1 MGWKNRGSFRDKH
14 FVEHEVSGETL
25 RFYPNR
31 IALLQDLA
39 ELSKP
44 IGAAIAGLFADRSGD
59 ASQVEKVMV
68 QSDTTIKEST
78 FQAVSAEVLTLRARE
93 RDAAIA
99 SLLDAVSNPKNRLLL
114 GRLLM
119 DSLREE
125 FPYVIGERK
134 PADVERFL
142 YGGEDGS
149 EPLDLPELAAMVGGW
164 IKANA
169 KQFGKVGEEIAARV
183 NARLGGDEKVSP
195 RESVSPSPLSE
206 SPSES
211 PTPSSGSS
219 SRTPS
224 SPPSPVASA

>member
-1 MGWKNRGSFRDKH
+1 MGWKNRGTFRDKH
-14 FVEHEVSGETL
+14 FVEHQVSGETL

-44 IGAAIAGLFADRSGD
+44 IGAAIAGLFADRSSD
-59 ASQVEKVMV
+59 SSQTEKVMV

-78 FQAVSAEVLTLRARE
+78 FQAASVEVLQLRARE
-93 RDAAIA
+93 REQAVAA
-99 SLLDAVSNPKNRLLL
+99 LLDAVSNPKNRLLL

-125 FPYVIGERK
+125 FPYVNGERK
-134 PADVERFL
+134 PADVEAFL
-142 YGGEDGS
+142 YGGTEC
-149 EPLDLPELAAMVGGW
+149 EPIDLPELAQLIAGW

-183 NARLGGDEKVSP
+183 RARLGGDVEVSP
-195 RESVSPSPLSE
+195 NLQSE

-219 SRTPS
+219 SRTHS